1 MAYKNQPSKVS
12 ATQWGKTVTIEVDH
26 SDTDLLELID
36 MFKGLAVGLEYSE
49 SSWRN
54 VIKELGAIY
63 EEEDTEDLK
72 KKLNEWKEDSP
83 IDSYVRGLHEEQID
97 AALREHNKDEESIE
111 EYNIDEYVEGTTE
124 DNYDEGGRPIK
135 KDNYKSKE

>member
-26 SDTDLLELID
+26 SDTDLLELIE

-54 VIKELGAIY
+54 VIKDLASMY

-72 KKLNEWKEDSP
+72 HKLNDWKEDDS
-83 IDSYVRGLHEEQID
+83 IDSFVRGLNESQID
-97 AALREHNKDEESIE
+97 AALAEHNRDEEDIE
-111 EYNIDEYVEGTTE
+111 LWHTTNSDGLPKE
-124 DNYDEGGRPIK
+124 DPKNL
-135 KDNYKSKE
+135 

>member
-26 SDTDLLELID
+26 SDTDLLELIE

-49 SSWRN
+49 SSWRS
-54 VIKELGAIY
+54 VIKDLGAMY

-72 KKLNEWKEDSP
+72 HKLNDWKEDDS
-83 IDSYVRGLHEEQID
+83 IDSFVRGLNESQID
-97 AALREHNKDEESIE
+97 AALAEHNRDEEDIE
-111 EYNIDEYVEGTTE
+111 LWHTTNSDGLPKE
-124 DNYDEGGRPIK
+124 DPKNL
-135 KDNYKSKE
+135 

>member
-26 SDTDLLELID
+26 SDTDLLELIE

-49 SSWRN
+49 SSWRS
-54 VIKELGAIY
+54 VIKDLASMY

-72 KKLNEWKEDSP
+72 HKLNEWKEDDS
-83 IDSYVRGLHEEQID
+83 IDSYVRGLNESQID
-97 AALREHNKDEESIE
+97 AALAEHNRDEEDIE
-111 EYNIDEYVEGTTE
+111 LWHTTNSDGLPKE
-124 DNYDEGGRPIK
+124 DQKNL
-135 KDNYKSKE
+135 

>member
-26 SDTDLLELID
+26 SDTDLLELIE

-54 VIKELGAIY
+54 VIKDLASMY

-72 KKLNEWKEDSP
+72 HKLNDWKEDDS
-83 IDSYVRGLHEEQID
+83 IDSFVRGLNESQID
-97 AALREHNKDEESIE
+97 AALAEHNRDEEDIE
-111 EYNIDEYVEGTTE
+111 LWHTTNSDGLPKE
-124 DNYDEGGRPIK
+124 DP
-135 KDNYKSKE
+135 KSL

>member
-49 SSWRN
+49 SSWRT
-54 VIKELGAIY
+54 VIKELGALY
-63 EEEDTEDLK
+63 EEEDMYDLK
-72 KKLNEWKEDSP
+72 HKLNEWKEEDS
-83 IDSYVRGLHEEQID
+83 IDTYVRGLNESEID
-97 AALREHNKDEESIE
+97 AALAEHNRHEEELE
-111 EYNIDEYVEGTTE
+111 EWDTTNL
-124 DNYDEGGRPIK
+124 DGLPKVDPTNL
-135 KDNYKSKE
+135 

>member
-63 EEEDTEDLK
+63 EEEDTDDLK
-72 KKLNEWKEDSP
+72 QKLNEWKNEDL
-83 IDSYVRGLHEEQID
+83 IDSYVSNLNESEID
-97 AALREHNKDEESIE
+97 AALAEHNAHEEGFEFNSIE
-111 EYNIDEYVEGTTE
+111 
-124 DNYDEGGRPIK
+124 K
-135 KDNYKSKE
+135 